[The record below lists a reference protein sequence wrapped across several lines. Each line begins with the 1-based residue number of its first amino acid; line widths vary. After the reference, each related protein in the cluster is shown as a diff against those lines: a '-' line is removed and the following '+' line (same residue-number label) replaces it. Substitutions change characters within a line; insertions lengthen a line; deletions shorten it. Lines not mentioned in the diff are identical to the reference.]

1 MPGLNGV
8 LALDFNYDLR
18 TDIVMAGAGGIK
30 FYLQGENGKFTDA
43 TAQMKLPAVVQ
54 NGAYMGAWGLDYDAD
69 GDLDILLARA
79 SGPPLILRCNGDG
92 TFKPIELF
100 SSVTNL
106 RAFAWADVD
115 GDGAPDAALLDD
127 KGKLHVFMNERSG
140 KFVERALPPE
150 VGNVAALSVGD
161 PDHDGRLDFILL
173 RQDGSIARLS
183 DTRNGGKWEVAPLA
197 VWNNPPH
204 DLAPG
209 SSSLFV
215 ADLDNNGAPDLIAS
229 SPTSAQVWMSDGAK
243 FTPLPSPLGVG
254 VGAVADMDGN
264 GRLDLIGINAQGQ
277 SVVLTNKGTQNYYWQ
292 TLRPRA
298 DERGEVL
305 PSHLRANSDPAQLNK
320 RMNSFG
326 IGGEMEA
333 RAGLIYQ
340 KQIISGPSV
349 HFGLGTY
356 PTLDAVRIL
365 WPNGDVRGEFELKA
379 NAIVSVNHRLN
390 VSCPFLFT
398 WNGSDMEFVTD
409 CIWRSPLGLKINAQ
423 DTAGIQMTED
433 WVKIR
438 GEQLVPREGSGEWGV
453 GE

>member
-1 MPGLNGV
+1 M
-8 LALDFNYDLR
+8 
-18 TDIVMAGAGGIK
+18 
-30 FYLQGENGKFTDA
+30 
-43 TAQMKLPAVVQ
+43 
-54 NGAYMGAWGLDYDAD
+54 
-69 GDLDILLARA
+69 
-79 SGPPLILRCNGDG
+79 
-92 TFKPIELF
+92 
-100 SSVTNL
+100 
-106 RAFAWADVD
+106 
-115 GDGAPDAALLDD
+115 
-127 KGKLHVFMNERSG
+127 
-140 KFVERALPPE
+140 
-150 VGNVAALSVGD
+150 
-161 PDHDGRLDFILL
+161 
-173 RQDGSIARLS
+173 
-183 DTRNGGKWEVAPLA
+183 APLA

-209 SSSLFV
+209 NSSLFV

-229 SPTSAQVWMSDGAK
+229 SPTAAQVWMSDGAK
-243 FTPLPSPLGVG
+243 FTPLPSPLAVG
-254 VGAVADMDGN
+254 VGAVADVDGN

-277 SVVLTNKGTQNYYWQ
+277 SVVLTNKGTQNYFWQ

-305 PSHLRANSDPAQLNK
+305 PSRLRANSLPAQLNK

-340 KQIISGPSV
+340 KQIISSPSV

-379 NAIVSVNHRLN
+379 NAILSVNHRLN

-438 GEQLVPREGSGEWGV
+438 GEQLVARQGV
-453 GE
+453 GSRESGSRNALFFYSPLPTP